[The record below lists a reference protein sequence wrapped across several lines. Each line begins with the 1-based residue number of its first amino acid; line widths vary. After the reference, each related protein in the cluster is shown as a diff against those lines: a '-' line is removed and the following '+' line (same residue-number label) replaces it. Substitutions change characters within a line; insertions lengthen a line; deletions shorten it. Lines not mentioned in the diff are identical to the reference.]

1 MEIHSNRR
9 ERDRGSHSEGGKAPE
24 HRLKFRSDLPEGLIT
39 VGAQS
44 TPGDAVKICTYAVLL
59 SLMDMDAHYLLS
71 SKISCGRWIFAWAI
85 FLSLQLSPPRVAA
98 QQDALQRE
106 HHDSLVAARRTM
118 IDRDLR
124 GRGIKDPRVLS
135 AMEAVPRHL
144 FVPEDLRLLAY
155 EDRPLPIGEGQTIS
169 QPYVVAFMSEL
180 LELRGDEKVLEIGTG
195 SGYQT
200 AVLARLAAEV
210 YSIEIIPSL
219 SAGANRVIEQLGFK
233 NVYLKVGDGFFGWEE
248 KAPFDAVLLTAAA
261 PEVPQALWRQLREGG
276 RIIMPRGAPWQP
288 QRLVRVRKVAGK
300 EVVEG
305 LKDVLFV
312 PMTGS
317 IQKGP

>member
-1 MEIHSNRR
+1 MTI
-9 ERDRGSHSEGGKAPE
+9 
-24 HRLKFRSDLPEGLIT
+24 
-39 VGAQS
+39 
-44 TPGDAVKICTYAVLL
+44 
-59 SLMDMDAHYLLS
+59 LS
-71 SKISCGRWIFAWAI
+71 SKIGSKRSIFACAI
-85 FLSLQLSPPRVAA
+85 FLSVQISPPIFAA
-98 QQDALQRE
+98 EQDSLQRE
-106 HHDSLVAARRTM
+106 PHDSLATARRTM

-135 AMEAVPRHL
+135 AMETVPRHL
-144 FVPEDLRLLAY
+144 FVPENLRLSAY

-169 QPYVVAFMSEL
+169 QPYVVAYMSEL

-195 SGYQT
+195 SGYQA

-219 SAGANRVIEQLGFK
+219 SESAKRVIEQLGFR
-233 NVYLKVGDGFFGWEE
+233 NVSLKVGDGFFGWEE
-248 KAPFDAVLLTAAA
+248 KAPFDAILLTAAA
-261 PEVPQALWRQLREGG
+261 PKVPPPLWRQLREGG
-276 RIIMPRGAPWQP
+276 RIIMPLGEPWQT

-300 EVVEG
+300 EVVEE

-317 IQKGP
+317 IEKAR